1 MAQQQQEQ
9 DQNGENPDDT
19 LGQVDP
25 NASQQD
31 GMTRE
36 EKAARQNW
44 LNRVP
49 DNPGVLL
56 QRKFLYQYR
65 QQADD
70 DKEEVLW

>member
-1 MAQQQQEQ
+1 MAQQQQEK

-19 LGQVDP
+19 LGQLDP